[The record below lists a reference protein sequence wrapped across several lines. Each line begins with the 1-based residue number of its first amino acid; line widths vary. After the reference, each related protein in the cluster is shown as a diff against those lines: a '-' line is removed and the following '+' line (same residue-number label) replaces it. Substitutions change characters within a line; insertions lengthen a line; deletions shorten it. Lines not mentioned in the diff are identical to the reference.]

1 MEFLLP
7 LEIHN
12 DERGS
17 LFEIIRD
24 DEIKEQIKQV
34 YFSISKPNA
43 IRGNHFHKRK
53 IEWFSVVKGK
63 GMITL
68 KNSITNKTEKYTLS
82 GDEPSIVKVEP
93 EISHVIKNIGEGDM
107 YLIVV
112 ANEVFD
118 PLDQDT
124 FFEEIIE

>member
-1 MEFLLP
+1 MDNFLNVH
-7 LEIHN
+7 E

-24 DEIKEQIKQV
+24 DDIKEQIKQV

-68 KNSITNKTEKYTLS
+68 KNSITNKIEKYNLS

>member
-1 MEFLLP
+1 MDNFLNV
-7 LEIHN
+7 HK

-68 KNSITNKTEKYTLS
+68 KNSINHKTEKYTLS
-82 GDEPSIVKVEP
+82 GDKPSIVKVEP
-93 EISHVIKNIGEGDM
+93 GISHVIKNIGEDDM